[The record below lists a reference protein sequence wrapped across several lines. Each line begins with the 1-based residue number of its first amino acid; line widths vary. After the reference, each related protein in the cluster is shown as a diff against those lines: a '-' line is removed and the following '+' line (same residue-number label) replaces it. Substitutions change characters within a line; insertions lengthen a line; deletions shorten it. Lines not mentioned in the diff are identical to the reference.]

1 MSNQQKLNS
10 FIESKSKKKKKLEH
24 KKGIKLN
31 NIQRIKTKELIVYKL
46 LHDYENEYS
55 KEDAKW
61 FKPIV

>member
-1 MSNQQKLNS
+1 M
-10 FIESKSKKKKKLEH
+10 
-24 KKGIKLN
+24 
-31 NIQRIKTKELIVYKL
+31 KTKELIVYKL